1 MIMNQIYRQEKLNRV
16 RKCKISVFFNH
27 PLKVYSQW
35 TVAMIR
41 AKTGRSERSD
51 LSKTERSE
59 RSDLS
64 VFERS
69 ERSDLPV
76 FERSERS
83 DLSVFERSAAPSS

>member
-1 MIMNQIYRQEKLNRV
+1 MYTAEPSICLDFAGSRHIL
-16 RKCKISVFFNH
+16 S
-27 PLKVYSQW
+27 PLKHSQW

-41 AKTGRSERSD
+41 AKTGRSERSG
-51 LSKTERSE
+51 
-59 RSDLS
+59 LS

-83 DLSVFERSAAPSS
+83 DLSVFVFERSERSDLPVFALIIATLH

>member
-1 MIMNQIYRQEKLNRV
+1 M
-16 RKCKISVFFNH
+16 H
-27 PLKVYSQW
+27 SQW
-35 TVAMIR
+35 RVAMIGE
-41 AKTGRSERSD
+41 KTGRSECSD

-76 FERSERS
+76 FA
-83 DLSVFERSAAPSS
+83 LIIATVH

>member
-1 MIMNQIYRQEKLNRV
+1 MRHLLIVTEDVKVSNFSRKELN
-16 RKCKISVFFNH
+16 SH
-27 PLKVYSQW
+27 W
-35 TVAMIR
+35 TAAMISE
-41 AKTGRSERSD
+41 KTERTERSD
-51 LSKTERSE
+51 LSVFERSE